1 MSDRPKT
8 FKGLPLSKVEGVTM
22 PMQPCLLVRLADGEL
37 ARQTLLDLQILD
49 QNYSPLRIGDE
60 LALPISEDSDL
71 NEMGMDY
78 RLESVDVEHA
88 PPPIDPH
95 SRLNAVI
102 ASMVDS
108 NEHLMQSVPKKWE
121 RLDDLILFPKDAF
134 LGEEWAS
141 IIEQHTDFFERVADA
156 LNAKRIGR
164 QQPIAADTVRSAQV
178 ELLHGTDGWVEV
190 NDNGLVYGFDAINVM
205 YSSGNVTERHR
216 MAKMKAEGEIVIDA
230 YAGIGYYTM
239 QLLVHANVEHV
250 HACEINPHSIKALEW
265 AAEKNGVASKL
276 SIHHQDNLITLRD
289 LERTAD
295 RVLLGYLPS
304 SEATWEGAIQAL
316 KPEGGTLHIHMNVE
330 EERIDDW
337 CKETLQQCLGYAK
350 ACGHD
355 WDVNTFHLEK
365 VKWYAP
371 RIRHVVLDASF
382 SSRSSAS

>member
-1 MSDRPKT
+1 
-8 FKGLPLSKVEGVTM
+8 M
-22 PMQPCLLVRLADGEL
+22 PMQPCLLVRLVDGEL
-37 ARQTLLDLQILD
+37 ARQALMNLDAHN
-49 QNYSPLRIGDE
+49 QNYTPLRIGDE
-60 LALPISEDSDL
+60 LAFPIFEDSDL
-71 NEMGMDY
+71 NEMGIDY

-95 SRLNAVI
+95 SRLNAAI
-102 ASMVDS
+102 ASMINS
-108 NEHLMQSVPKKWE
+108 NEHLMQEIPKRWE
-121 RLDDLILFPKDAF
+121 QLDDLILFPKDAF
-134 LGEEWAS
+134 LGEEWTS
-141 IIEQHTDFFERVADA
+141 IIEQHTHFFERVADA
-156 LNAKRIGR
+156 LNVKRIGR

-190 NDNGLVYGFDAINVM
+190 NDNGLVYGFDATKVM

-216 MAKMKAEGEIVIDA
+216 MGRMKADGEVVIDA

-239 QLLVHANVEHV
+239 QLLVHANVKHV

-265 AAEKNGVASKL
+265 AAKRNGVDSKL
-276 SIHHQDNLITLRD
+276 TIHPQDNLITLRD
-289 LERTAD
+289 LEGTAD

-304 SEATWEGAIQAL
+304 SEMTWERAIQAL
-316 KPEGGTLHIHMNVE
+316 KPKGGTLHIHMNVE

-337 CKETLQQCLGYAK
+337 CKDTLQQCLAYAK
-350 ACGHD
+350 TCGLD
-355 WDVNTFHLEK
+355 WHVNRLHLEK

>member
-1 MSDRPKT
+1 
-8 FKGLPLSKVEGVTM
+8 M

-37 ARQTLLDLQILD
+37 ARTSLLNLRILD
-49 QNYSPLRIGDE
+49 HNFAPLRIGDE
-60 LALPISEDSDL
+60 LALPIHEDASF
-71 NEMGMDY
+71 NK
-78 RLESVDVEHA
+78 LEFDFRFEKIEVKLA

-95 SRLNAVI
+95 SRLNAAI
-102 ASMVDS
+102 ESMTES
-108 NEHLMQSVPKKWE
+108 NEQLYQSIPKKWE
-121 RLDDLILFPKDAF
+121 RLNDLILFPKDAF
-134 LGEEWAS
+134 LGEEWFA
-141 IIEQHTDFFERVADA
+141 IIEQHDDFFERIADA
-156 LNAKRIGR
+156 LGAKRIGR

-190 NDNGLVYGFDAINVM
+190 NDNGVVYGFDATKVM

-216 MAKMKAEGEIVIDA
+216 MGTMDADGEIVIDA

-250 HACEINPHSIKALEW
+250 HACEINPNSIKALAW
-265 AAEKNGVASKL
+265 AAKKNGVASKL
-276 SIHHQDNLITLRD
+276 SIHHQDNIITLRN
-289 LERTAD
+289 LKGTAD

-304 SEATWEGAIQAL
+304 SEATWEGAVQAL
-316 KPEGGTLHIHMNVE
+316 KPQGGTLHIHMNVE
-330 EERIDDW
+330 EERIDEW
-337 CKETLQQCLGYAK
+337 CKETLQQCLAYAK

-355 WDVNTFHLEK
+355 WYVKSSHLEK

>member
-1 MSDRPKT
+1 
-8 FKGLPLSKVEGVTM
+8 M
-22 PMQPCLLVRLADGEL
+22 PMQPCLLVSLADGEL
-37 ARQTLLDLQILD
+37 ARQALMNLEALNQHYTPQ
-49 QNYSPLRIGDE
+49 RIGDE
-60 LALPISEDSDL
+60 LALPIYEDSDL
-71 NEMGMDY
+71 DEIGVDY
-78 RLESVDVEHA
+78 RRENIDVKHA

-95 SRLNAVI
+95 SRLNAAI
-102 ASMVDS
+102 ASMIDS
-108 NEHLMQSVPKKWE
+108 NEHLMQAVPKRWE
-121 RLDDLILFPKDAF
+121 RLNDLILFPKDAF
-134 LGEEWAS
+134 LGEEWLA

-190 NDNGLVYGFDAINVM
+190 NDNGLVYGFDATKVM

-216 MAKMKAEGEIVIDA
+216 MARMKADGEVVIDA

-250 HACEINPHSIKALEW
+250 HACEINPYSIKALEW
-265 AAEKNGVASKL
+265 AAKKNGVDSRL
-276 SIHHQDNLITLRD
+276 SIHHQDNLITLRN

-304 SEATWEGAIQAL
+304 SETTWERAIQAL

-337 CKETLQQCLGYAK
+337 CKETLQQCLAYAK
-350 ACGHD
+350 ACGQD
-355 WDVNTFHLEK
+355 WYVNTFHLEK